1 MRSGSLAGQ
10 PLDVVRHRLQQLGLL
25 VRVHWQP
32 SDQESGTVLAVQ
44 PSGPVPAGSV
54 IVITAAS
61 QPRPEGD
68 GHGNGNGRGNGD
80 SHGHGNGKG
89 DGGD

>member
-1 MRSGSLAGQ
+1 MGSRTLAGQ
-10 PLDVVRHRLQQLGLL
+10 PLGVVRHRLQQLGLL
-25 VRVHWQP
+25 VRIRWQP
-32 SDQESGTVLAVQ
+32 SDQQPGTVLGVQ

-61 QPRPEGD
+61 QLHPEGD
-68 GHGNGNGRGNGD
+68 GHGNGQGNSNG
-80 SHGHGNGKG
+80 HGHDNGKG